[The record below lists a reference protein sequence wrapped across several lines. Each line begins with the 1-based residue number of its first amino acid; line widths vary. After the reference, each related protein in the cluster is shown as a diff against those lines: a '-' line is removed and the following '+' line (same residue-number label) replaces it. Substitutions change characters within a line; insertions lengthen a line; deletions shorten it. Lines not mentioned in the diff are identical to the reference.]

1 MKNVLLLCYY
11 FPPMGMGGTQR
22 SAKFVK
28 YLPQF
33 GWTPH
38 VVTVKDV
45 RYYAHDESLLD
56 ELKHAHI
63 LRTES
68 WDPLRLWARLSSSA
82 TEKPGS
88 RKTMK
93 SPPSKSWMNLLNQ
106 VIGVWLLIPDSK
118 MLWLTFAIRASLK
131 LIRRQKIDVVYTTSP
146 PQSAHLAGLI
156 LSQLTGVKWLADF
169 RDDWTGGESQASPT
183 AFHRFINRLFE
194 KLTLKRA
201 DRIVAMC
208 DFLKASLRTKHGY
221 SDQSGKFKTI
231 LNGYDRDDFSGMI
244 HAPRNELFT
253 ITHCGSISRVSHPE
267 PFLRAVSNLFRE
279 HPDLRRRIQIQFI
292 GTDIFNSLEALLV
305 RYGLEQTIPAIRYLP
320 HRDAL
325 SQVMRSHLLLLTI
338 FKKTNEE
345 IITGKVFEYL
355 ASGKPI
361 LLISSQGEVA
371 QMIQRHRRGTL
382 LAHDDIAGIQKSIL
396 NYYQLHQAGRLPM
409 APPLSLQEFDRE
421 HLTGELARE
430 FLEMTANQAHRTEKH

>member
-1 MKNVLLLCYY
+1 MRNVLLLCYY

-28 YLPQF
+28 YLPHF
-33 GWTPH
+33 GWEPH

-68 WDPLRLWARLSSSA
+68 WDPLRLLVRLSPA
-82 TEKPGS
+82 TS
-88 RKTMK
+88 RKKGSAEGGGSTL
-93 SPPSKSWMNLLNQ
+93 SRSWLNRLNQ
-106 VIGVWLLIPDSK
+106 VIGAWLLIPDSK
-118 MLWLTFAIRASLK
+118 MLWLPFAIHASLR
-131 LIRRQKIDVVYTTSP
+131 LIRRHHIDVVYTTSP
-146 PQSAHLAGLI
+146 PQSSHLAGLV
-156 LSQLTGVKWLADF
+156 LSALTGVKWLADF

-183 AFHRFINRLFE
+183 AFHRFFNRLLE
-194 KLTLKRA
+194 KLALKHA
-201 DRIVAMC
+201 DRVVAMC
-208 DFLKASLRTKHGY
+208 DFLKASLMKKHGY
-221 SDQSGKFKTI
+221 SAQDEKFTTI
-231 LNGYDRDDFSGMI
+231 TNGYDRDDFSGMTDLPC
-244 HAPRNELFT
+244 ADRFT

-267 PFLRAVSNLFRE
+267 PFLHAVSNLFQA
-279 HPDLRRRIQIQFI
+279 HPELRRSIQIQFI
-292 GTDIFNSLEALLV
+292 GTDIFNSLEELVV
-305 RYGLEQTIPAIRYLP
+305 RYGLQQTIPAIRYLP

-355 ASGKPI
+355 ASGRPI
-361 LLISSQGEVA
+361 LLISNPGEVA
-371 QMIQRHRRGTL
+371 RMIQRHRRGTVL
-382 LAHDDIAGIQKSIL
+382 PHNDIAGIQQSIL
-396 NYYQLHQAGRLPM
+396 NYYHLHQAGRLPT

-421 HLTGELARE
+421 YLTGALARVFQE
-430 FLEMTANQAHRTEKH
+430 VTAKGQQG